1 VGYGGLRGERGYRA
15 SIYFFRNIGTV
26 SQARFELVTTDY
38 LGLSDKLF
46 VKEKTLITATKP
58 FFADLNGDGTTD
70 FGFWNNSFKGMEIRY
85 LPNTAPRGR
94 SMVLDTAR
102 IIRLPN
108 PINFVNGENL
118 LYYDLDQDG
127 KLDVLVAKNSGN
139 VEHHRNIGSTP
150 NPMYELVS
158 EKFGGIDA
166 DFEKRAQGMT
176 LADLNGDRLP
186 ELILGDLMGTLRVYQ
201 DFSKPNTNLKPD
213 SNLIFNEFL
222 NMTAFQKIGMGL
234 YPAAGDLDGDGL
246 PELLVGL
253 NLGGIRFFKNTSPK
267 VAPPT
272 TDNKEFIVF
281 PNPTTGL
288 LYIQNPEV
296 GWLELYN
303 LTGQILQKQEIKN
316 SLQETTMDLSQLPS
330 GLYFI
335 RFISTTTQTT
345 RKVIVAH

>member
-1 VGYGGLRGERGYRA
+1 
-15 SIYFFRNIGTV
+15 
-26 SQARFELVTTDY
+26 
-38 LGLSDKLF
+38 
-46 VKEKTLITATKP
+46 
-58 FFADLNGDGTTD
+58 
-70 FGFWNNSFKGMEIRY
+70 
-85 LPNTAPRGR
+85 
-94 SMVLDTAR
+94 
-102 IIRLPN
+102 
-108 PINFVNGENL
+108 
-118 LYYDLDQDG
+118 
-127 KLDVLVAKNSGN
+127 
-139 VEHHRNIGSTP
+139 
-150 NPMYELVS
+150 MYELVS